1 MHQLKNEN
9 NRLRGEKRALE
20 ESLVQ
25 EKAKRLRIDQKARE
39 ALETAEKKGAFYR
52 KKFKQIVKKVIKNGK
67 NGKKVEA
74 LLKKGLMSIP
84 TTIRRE

>member
-25 EKAKRLRIDQKARE
+25 EKAKRLRIDEKARE
-39 ALETAEKKGAFYR
+39 ALETAEKKGAFYK
-52 KKFKQIVKKVIKNGK
+52 KKFMQIVKKVIKNGK
-67 NGKKVEA
+67 KGRGPAK
-74 LLKKGLMSIP
+74 KKGLMSIP
-84 TTIRRE
+84 STIRRE